1 LPALRLARSDPN
13 RALVQQSRSATAS
26 RRQGRLR
33 SGLAA
38 AQLALALA
46 LLSGAGVLSMSF
58 HKLMK
63 VDLGFRVDGVLTFE
77 VNLPGVRYAEAGRR
91 ALFQEQLASRMAA
104 IPGVTAVGGTSRLP
118 TTGSFHP
125 WPLYIETGPL
135 AGTRVTLGS
144 RPSRVDSQP
153 DPEHRTV
160 SGDFFEALA
169 IPVLA
174 GRTFDERD
182 DVRAPMRAVVS
193 ANLARAAFPGMT
205 FDRVIGQRIAVLGR
219 RNTREIIGVV
229 GDATIDVYGEPT
241 AAVYSAHRQFAG
253 NRNWVL
259 TQVVATDLRPESVLP
274 AVRAVVADIDPQLV
288 VHRVAAMNE
297 IVGRGASRERFALV
311 LIGAFAAVSLS
322 LAAIGL
328 YGLLAYMVRQRT
340 PEIGIRIALG
350 ASAARVR
357 GLVFRQA
364 ALVLSVGVV
373 AGIAMALVLGR
384 WLSSLLFQTSPSDP
398 RVVFAMAVLLIL
410 TGLIAAWLPAR
421 RASRMDARI
430 AIQEG

>member
-1 LPALRLARSDPN
+1 
-13 RALVQQSRSATAS
+13 
-26 RRQGRLR
+26 
-33 SGLAA
+33 
-38 AQLALALA
+38 
-46 LLSGAGVLSMSF
+46 M
-58 HKLMK
+58 
-63 VDLGFRVDGVLTFE
+63 
-77 VNLPGVRYAEAGRR
+77 
-91 ALFQEQLASRMAA
+91 
-104 IPGVTAVGGTSRLP
+104 
-118 TTGSFHP
+118 
-125 WPLYIETGPL
+125 
-135 AGTRVTLGS
+135 
-144 RPSRVDSQP
+144 DSEP

-160 SGDFFEALA
+160 SGEFFEALA

-205 FDRVIGQRIAVLGR
+205 FERVIGQRIAVLGR

-259 TQVVATDLRPESVLP
+259 TQVVATDVRPESVLP

-311 LIGAFAAVSLS
+311 LIGAFAAVSLT
-322 LAAIGL
+322 LATIGL

-364 ALVLSVGVV
+364 ALVLGVGVV
-373 AGIAMALVLGR
+373 AGIALALVLGR

-398 RVVFAMAVLLIL
+398 RVVFATAVLLIL
-410 TGLIAAWLPAR
+410 TGLIAAWLPCPSRVPNGRANRHPGRLNEEAIRTAGDTSTPLAGKIVR
-421 RASRMDARI
+421 RLRPLVRPPS
-430 AIQEG
+430 